1 MNTDD
6 SITIHGLSAW
16 FQAEPRPHHL
26 DLRLQVGSLQLRAC
40 LLTPDSTSYTV
51 HLYRADGTAV
61 RENGEGWLGDMEDAI
76 ILAMAVALDVS
87 RRPELFEQTATLS
100 ERIHDE

>member
-26 DLRLQVGSLQLRAC
+26 DLRLQVGGHELRAC
-40 LLTPDSTSYTV
+40 LLTPDTDSYTV
-51 HLYRADGTAV
+51 HLYRSDGVAV
-61 RENGEGWLGDMEDAI
+61 RDNGGGWCGVIEDAI

-87 RRPELFEQTATLS
+87 GRPELFEQTATAEVAS
-100 ERIHDE
+100 

>member
-26 DLRLQVGSLQLRAC
+26 DLRLQVSGVRLRAC
-40 LLTPDSTSYTV
+40 LLTPDTDSYTV
-51 HLYRADGTAV
+51 HLYGDDGAAV
-61 RENGEGWLGDMEDAI
+61 SDNGGGWWGDMEDAI
-76 ILAMAVALDVS
+76 IMAIGVALDAS
-87 RRPELFEQTATLS
+87 GRPELFEQTATAEVAS
-100 ERIHDE
+100 